1 MHFSLVDIIEQRAHN
16 RRHGLQELSMQSNLL
31 CMLKLTRNNTIIGL
45 ILHQYMTGLD
55 KVPRS
60 LANRSTKRSSI

>member
-31 CMLKLTRNNTIIGL
+31 CLCMFKSTRNNTIICL
-45 ILHQYMTGLD
+45 ILHQYLTGLD
-55 KVPRS
+55 GLDEVHQS
-60 LANRSTKRSSI
+60 LAN